1 MTFMPIRLAIVN
13 DYEVVVRGVAG
24 MLQTEHDLF
33 SVVELDSGVLPQQD
47 VDIAL
52 YDSFAPSES
61 DGPDV
66 MSLLDHPLVSKVVV
80 YTWSAQQRLIDKAL
94 ERGVAGYLTKQMR
107 AEELRDALRRIH
119 HGEVV
124 VAPAGEVESPTN
136 GSWPGREEGLT
147 PREAEVIALITRG
160 LSNQEIAEKTCLS
173 INSVKSYI
181 RTSYRKVGIASRT
194 NAVLWGLEHGFD
206 SQRVRVANPDMS

>member
-1 MTFMPIRLAIVN
+1 
-13 DYEVVVRGVAG
+13 
-24 MLQTEHDLF
+24 
-33 SVVELDSGVLPQQD
+33 
-47 VDIAL
+47 
-52 YDSFAPSES
+52 
-61 DGPDV
+61 V
-66 MSLLDHPLVSKVVV
+66 MSLLEHPLVSKVVV
-80 YTWSAQQRLIDKAL
+80 YTWSVQQRLIDEAL
-94 ERGVAGYLTKQMR
+94 ERGVAGYLTKQMG

-124 VAPAGEVESPTN
+124 VAPAGDVEGPTN

-181 RTSYRKVGIASRT
+181 RTSYRKMGIASRT
-194 NAVLWGLEHGFD
+194 NAVLWGLEHGFA
-206 SQRVRVANPDMS
+206 SHRVRVANPDMS